1 MDSYAFP
8 PEFVNPKDKEDPKYG
23 VQYAKAAYYSDN
35 RMGAHILS
43 SDTEYQSLI
52 ELAAGRQSVSNI
64 RKLFGFHRAATPNSD
79 GPESLAYIDPQVLN
93 LAPKYVNRAVAKM
106 QRRNYDVSLEAIDLL
121 SVNEKADYQAIVRA
135 FYRFKDFSTTMG
147 VPLQAV
153 FEDIDISTMPEH
165 PDEMLYDINTNPKL
179 KKEIEGELGLQLIM
193 AMNNFKQKLRQADWD
208 VVVVGHGHL
217 HTYLDQNGFP
227 RVEHI
232 NAKYWGGSYVD
243 NDDFEEQEYAYFLD
257 CITVNQFIRE
267 ASPFYNQA
275 ELQELVRQH
284 AIRNSNFQPASNRV
298 QAQFDN
304 LNYIPVMRFYFKSE
318 DNRNYIKKKNQFG
331 SLTFMDRSF
340 DYKPSDITKE
350 RLEKD
355 TKLIR
360 NTYTTIYGGTW
371 IIDSNVCY
379 NYGSKKTPRTNLVEA
394 SLPIKTVGTNYKEG
408 RWVSFTSQ
416 MIEPLYMINV
426 AWNKVKAILAKEWMG
441 IREIDF
447 NQIENIALG
456 KGGNQWKAREVF
468 EFMEM
473 SNTLVKRG
481 VTNQYGQSNGMALSF
496 QNSGVALTD
505 YFNTIRTS
513 INILEQMTGTTLIE
527 SADTPDR
534 LGKSVMQESQQTG
547 DLDMEYL
554 YNAHEYLYE
563 RTSHQL
569 LLLMQE
575 AKRDKAKIKGFIP
588 ALGKIHTGYYEVPDE
603 IAYCDYGMIL
613 KRQPTQQEWADFYM
627 DVQIALKN
635 GTIGSADSAFVREI
649 DNLKMARQV
658 LGNREAMYKRQLI
671 KEKQM
676 DIQANQESNAQSIMM
691 KEQADARKIQL
702 EKDAKAELIALQ
714 GKIDLALQNEKS
726 QQEASIRGF
735 EAQMKQQIEKQH
747 GIDEIMKQGVKNIPE
762 QKKADASMIAATKP
776 VPAKTSGK

>member
-1 MDSYAFP
+1 MDSYSFP

-23 VQYAKAAYYSDN
+23 TLYAKAAYHSDN
-35 RMGAHILS
+35 RLGANIIS
-43 SDTEYQSLI
+43 SDDEYQSLI
-52 ELAAGRQSVSNI
+52 ELAAGRQSVTNI
-64 RKLFGFHRAATPNSD
+64 KKLFGHHRESNPNGD

-93 LAPKYVNRAVAKM
+93 LAPKYVNRAVGKM

-135 FYRFKDFSTTMG
+135 FYRFKEFSSTMG
-147 VPLQAV
+147 VPLQTI
-153 FEDIDISTMPEH
+153 FEDLDISSMPEH

-193 AMNNFKQKLRQADWD
+193 AMNNFKQKLRQVDWD

-217 HTYLDQNGFP
+217 HLYLDQNSFP
-227 RVEHI
+227 RIEHI

-243 NDDFEEQEYAYFLD
+243 NDDFEDQEYAYFLD

-267 ASPFYNQA
+267 ASPFYTQSQ
-275 ELQELVRQH
+275 LQELVNNH
-284 AIRNSNFQPASNRV
+284 AIRNSSFQSSSARNNNNY
-298 QAQFDN
+298 DN

-318 DNRNYIKKKNQFG
+318 DNRNYIKRKNQYG
-331 SLTFMDRSF
+331 SLTFMERSF
-340 DYKPSDITKE
+340 DYKPTDITKE
-350 RLEKD
+350 RLEND
-355 TKLIR
+355 SKLIK

-371 IIDSNVCY
+371 IVDSDVCY
-379 NYGSKKTPRTNLVEA
+379 NYGAKKTPRTNLVEA

-408 RWVSFTSQ
+408 RWTSFTSQ
-416 MIEPLYMINV
+416 MVEPLYMINV
-426 AWNKVKAILAKEWMG
+426 AWNKIKAILAKEWMG
-441 IREIDF
+441 TREIDF
-447 NQIENIALG
+447 NQIENVALG
-456 KGGNQWKAREVF
+456 HAGREWKARDVY

-473 SNTLVKRG
+473 TNTLVKRG
-481 VTNQYGQSNGMALSF
+481 VTNPYGQSNGQALSY
-496 QNSGVALTD
+496 QNSGVTLAD
-505 YFNTIRTS
+505 YFTTISTS
-513 INILEQMTGTTLIE
+513 ISLLEQMTGTTLIE
-527 SADTPDR
+527 SANTPDR
-534 LGKSVMQESQQTG
+534 LGKGVMQESQQTG

-575 AKRDKAKIKGFIP
+575 AKRNKAKIKGFIP
-588 ALGKIHTGYYEVPDE
+588 ALGKIHTGFYEVPDE
-603 IAYCDYGMIL
+603 VAYCDYGMIL
-613 KRQPTQQEWADFYM
+613 KRQPTPQEWADFYV

-658 LGNREAMYKRQLI
+658 LANREAMYKRQLI

-676 DIQANQESNAQSIMM
+676 DIQANMESNMQAIQM

-702 EKDAKAELIALQ
+702 EKDAKAELIVLQ
-714 GKIDLALQNEKS
+714 GKIDQQLQNEKS
-726 QQEASIRGF
+726 QQESSIRGF
-735 EAQMKQQIEKQH
+735 EAQMKQQVEKQK

-762 QKKADASMIAATKP
+762 QVKADASMIAATKP
-776 VPAKTSGK
+776 EPAKAKAK